1 MQKNRISLTDFLKQQ
16 KKSSGKHDDEEHRIQ
31 CSCVK
36 WFRMQYPQYQNIL
49 FAIPNAARRT
59 PRIGA
64 YMKDE
69 GMLPGVAD
77 LIFLK
82 SNRNY
87 SALCIEM
94 KTKDG
99 RQSESQ
105 KKWEKAAKE
114 NGIHYIVCRSFD
126 EFRKVVTDYINDM

>member
-1 MQKNRISLTDFLKQQ
+1 
-16 KKSSGKHDDEEHRIQ
+16 
-31 CSCVK
+31 
-36 WFRMQYPQYQNIL
+36 MQYPQYQNIL

-82 SNRNY
+82 SKANHRKNGKKLQRKMEVIISY
-87 SALCIEM
+87 A
-94 KTKDG
+94 G
-99 RQSESQ
+99 RLTNSE
-105 KKWEKAAKE
+105 K
-114 NGIHYIVCRSFD
+114 
-126 EFRKVVTDYINDM
+126 

>member
-1 MQKNRISLTDFLKQQ
+1 
-16 KKSSGKHDDEEHRIQ
+16 
-31 CSCVK
+31 
-36 WFRMQYPQYQNIL
+36 MQYPQYQNIL
-49 FAIPNAARRT
+49 LAVPNAARRT

-87 SALCIEM
+87 GALCIEM

-114 NGIHYIVCRSFD
+114 NGNHYIVCRSFD